1 MHGLDGATVEP
12 TREAASQ
19 AQDTPAPASALSKFV
34 AYLQQRFDPQVA
46 WFEAASA
53 RAKRLHTAYS
63 ATQITATALIP
74 IVNLM
79 PAAKIS
85 STILAAIAG
94 IATGL
99 TALGGHHGNWLR
111 YRATAEALRKLRV
124 HRELGLRPYDGEG
137 ADDRF
142 IEEAERLLAGEQ
154 EVWQRDRQ
162 KSDQTK

>member
-1 MHGLDGATVEP
+1 MVRGRLGQGE
-12 TREAASQ
+12 
-19 AQDTPAPASALSKFV
+19 APAYRLFGDADHRHRAHPHRQS
-34 AYLQQRFDPQVA
+34 D
-46 WFEAASA
+46 ASG
-53 RAKRLHTAYS
+53 KDLLDDS
-63 ATQITATALIP
+63 
-74 IVNLM
+74 
-79 PAAKIS
+79 
-85 STILAAIAG
+85 AAIAG

-154 EVWQRDRQ
+154 EVWQRDRH